1 MIVIKIYKTDET
13 NNTFNEISTLEP
25 DSWINVVS
33 PNLDEIKKLA
43 IDLQIDECYLTK
55 LIDEEEPAKL
65 DIKDDLQLIV
75 IDIPISIKDKPYTIN
90 VTSPLTI
97 LQVRNEYIVTI
108 CLKDGDILNDFIENK
123 VPNFYTGKKS
133 RFTFQIINK
142 IASKYIRDLK
152 SINQQINQSEEYM
165 KKSTQ
170 NNDLL
175 KLMHLRKSLVYFTTS
190 LKSNEIILDRIS
202 NSNVITLY
210 DEDKDV
216 LESAIVE
223 HKQAIEMAEIYN
235 QLLNSTIDTFGTII
249 SNNLNNVMKIL
260 AAFTI
265 IISIPT
271 MIASFM
277 GMNIPLGL
285 FSKSNVSFVI
295 IIIISTILS
304 CLVAYILKKK
314 NML

>member
-1 MIVIKIYKTDET
+1 MIKIYKTDEI
-13 NNTFNEISTLEP
+13 NNTLNEISKLEI
-25 DSWINVVS
+25 DSWINVVN

-43 IDLQIDECYLTK
+43 ADLQINENYLTK

-65 DIKDDLQLIV
+65 DIKDDLQLII
-75 IDIPISIKDKPYTIN
+75 IDVPISIKSKSYSVS
-90 VTSPLTI
+90 VTTPLTI
-97 LQVRNEYIVTI
+97 LQVRNEFIITI

-123 VPNFYTGKKS
+123 VPDFYTGKKS

-142 IASKYIRDLK
+142 IASRYIKDLK
-152 SINQQINQSEEYM
+152 TINQQINQAEEYM

-170 NNDLL
+170 NSDLL

-202 NSNVITLY
+202 KSNVITLY
-210 DEDKDV
+210 EEDKDV

-235 QLLNSTIDTFGTII
+235 GLLNSTIDTFGTII

-265 IISIPT
+265 VISIPT
-271 MIASFM
+271 MVASFM
-277 GMNIPLGL
+277 GMNIPLGI
-285 FSKSNVSFVI
+285 FSESNISFLIVI
-295 IIIISTILS
+295 IISLILS
-304 CLVAYILKKK
+304 ILVAYILKKK

>member
-1 MIVIKIYKTDET
+1 MIKIYKTDEI
-13 NNTFNEISTLEP
+13 NNILNEISKLEI
-25 DSWINVVS
+25 DSWINVTN

-43 IDLQIDECYLTK
+43 KDLQIDEQYLTR

-65 DIKDDLQLIV
+65 DIKDELQLMI
-75 IDIPISIKDKPYTIN
+75 IDIPVSVKGKSYSVN
-90 VTSPLTI
+90 VTTPLII
-97 LQVRNEYIVTI
+97 LQIRNEYIVTI
-108 CLKDGDILNDFIENK
+108 CLKEMDILKDFIDNK
-123 VPNFYTGKKS
+123 VSNFHTGKKS

-142 IASKYIRDLK
+142 IAGQYIRDLK
-152 SINQQINQSEEYM
+152 NINKQINQAEGYM
-165 KKSTQ
+165 TKSTQ
-170 NNDLL
+170 NSDLL

-210 DEDKDV
+210 EEDKDV

-235 QLLNSTIDTFGTII
+235 QLLNNTIDTFGTII

-271 MIASFM
+271 MVASFM
-277 GMNIPLGL
+277 GMNIPLGI
-285 FSKSNVSFVI
+285 FAENPASFFVI
-295 IIIISTILS
+295 FIISLILS
-304 CLVAYILKKK
+304 LLVAYILKNK